1 MKRERA
7 SERATERFE
16 RALLRP
22 KIQWISPMYYE
33 GPTYAACSMHRDVL
47 QSRGGQAK
55 PRPRD
60 RSSSLVG
67 TRMHASGSSIT
78 RYNGDSRNGDC
89 NDEDGGDDVDE
100 IKSHHKWLC
109 LLATMMLKWRRR
121 RLRPSLA
128 EIPIK
133 GMVNTR
139 NTLLL

>member
-1 MKRERA
+1 M
-7 SERATERFE
+7 
-16 RALLRP
+16 RP
-22 KIQWISPMYYE
+22 VLCTVMCCSLEE
-33 GPTYAACSMHRDVL
+33 GR
-47 QSRGGQAK
+47 QSRD
-55 PRPRD
+55 RD

-67 TRMHASGSSIT
+67 TRMHASGSIT

-128 EIPIK
+128 KIP
-133 GMVNTR
+133 GW
-139 NTLLL
+139 